1 VVVELKE
8 KKMTNK
14 EYWKGIIPAMVTPLN
29 PDETLDRDSLE
40 KIINHLINS
49 GCTGIFAAGS
59 TGEYTNLRK
68 TVYLDLVKLTITL
81 VNGRIPVCIGVIE
94 AGTSK
99 CIEMIKELE
108 QLGVDFVSCTANF
121 YAKPER
127 QENIIS
133 HYEKIAKAVK
143 AKMMVYNN
151 IDTTSVN
158 ILASTFREIAEID
171 NVIALKDTRPDW
183 ENHIKNLAYLRD
195 KDISLV
201 NGGEYLIGASFLM
214 GSQANIAAASNIFP
228 RLFVALY
235 KAALAKDIP
244 LTVDLSDKIALL
256 NDVTRTGC
264 GWLHGIKYVCEKFGL
279 CRDIVAGNSTPLSPE
294 ARRQVDAIVDILSEY
309 R

>member
-1 VVVELKE
+1 
-8 KKMTNK
+8 MTNK
-14 EYWKGIIPAMVTPLN
+14 EYWKGIIPALVTPLN

-40 KIINHLINS
+40 KIINYLINS

-68 TVYLDLVKLTITL
+68 TVYLDLVKQTIAL
-81 VNGRIPVCIGVIE
+81 IKGRVPLCVGVIE

-99 CIEMIKELE
+99 CIDMIKEVE

-121 YAKPER
+121 YAKPEC

-151 IDTTSVN
+151 IDTTNVN

-228 RLFVALY
+228 KLFTALY
-235 KAALAKDIP
+235 KAALAKDIS

-279 CRDIVAGNSTPLSPE
+279 CRDIVAGNSTPLNSE
-294 ARRQVDAIVDILSEY
+294 AKRQVDAIVDILSEY

>member
-1 VVVELKE
+1 
-8 KKMTNK
+8 MTNK
-14 EYWKGIIPAMVTPLN
+14 EYWKGIIPALVTPLN
-29 PDETLDRDSLE
+29 SDETLDRDGLE

-49 GCTGIFAAGS
+49 GCTGLFVAGS
-59 TGEYTNLRK
+59 TGEYTNLHK
-68 TVYLDLVKLTITL
+68 TVYLDLVKQSIA
-81 VNGRIPVCIGVIE
+81 VINGRIPVCFGVIE
-94 AGTSK
+94 AGTAK
-99 CIEMIKELE
+99 CIEKIKEVE

-121 YAKPER
+121 YAKSEY

-133 HYEKIAKAVK
+133 HYEKIAHAVK
-143 AKMMVYNN
+143 TKMMVYNN
-151 IDTTSVN
+151 IDTTNVN
-158 ILASTFREIAEID
+158 ILASTFREIAKID

-183 ENHIKNLAYLRD
+183 ENHIKNIAYLQD

-228 RLFVALY
+228 KLFVALY
-235 KAALAKDIP
+235 KAALTKDIP
-244 LTVDLSDKIALL
+244 LTVELSDKIALL

-279 CRDIVAGNSTPLSPE
+279 CKDIVAGNTTPLNPD
-294 ARRQVDAIVDILSEY
+294 ARRKVDAIVDILSEY